1 MRLDEETLDRMVTE
15 RLAAQ
20 TRGFEV
26 RVYVFVGVALL
37 ASFMSSF
44 LMFQA
49 LLRKQMRSQGGQRLS
64 SAGSAERGVS
74 RPRRTGSSER
84 GLDSRPRRTGSSE
97 RGLDSRPRRTG
108 SGERGLDPRPR
119 RTSSLVSRREHA
131 TQPPPLTMFDS
142 PCHDGPP
149 DGAAQPAEGLE
160 VDLRLQDLK
169 SALRNLQAQSLPS
182 GVGHSLPSG
191 VGHSIPTQEAEA
203 CFRRCV
209 SECPDQRPPKVAST
223 SHSQPQDCRAKHGSK
238 DKPQRTPN
246 DQSRGSRDSHKKS
259 RKGPQEMAGVVQPER
274 DSFKRRVLSEA
285 EQQAE
290 ERRRKSVEEPLPP
303 LHVFLSKS
311 EASLVSQVLPPPRS
325 SLVLC
330 VGIMCCVGPGLG
342 IEVSSECDHPD
353 MCCRNRHHNRLL
365 STTHDPGQN
374 RQRVKMR
381 GGSGMERTGC
391 AQAATRAVIMTSVST
406 KTSGCQ
412 RPRRR

>member
-1 MRLDEETLDRMVTE
+1 MAMRLDEETLDRMVTE

-20 TRGFEV
+20 TRVFEV

-49 LLRKQMRSQGGQRLS
+49 LLRKQMRSQGGQRRS

-74 RPRRTGSSER
+74 SPRRTGSSER

-97 RGLDSRPRRTG
+97 RGLDSSPRRTG
-108 SGERGLDPRPR
+108 SGERGLDSRPR
-119 RTSSLVSRREHA
+119 HTSCLVSRRGHA
-131 TQPPPLTMFDS
+131 TQPPPLTIFDS
-142 PCHDGPP
+142 SCHDGPH

-209 SECPDQRPPKVAST
+209 SECPDQRPPNAASI

-238 DKPQRTPN
+238 DKPQRTPK
-246 DQSRGSRDSHKKS
+246 DKSRGSRDSHKKS
-259 RKGPQEMAGVVQPER
+259 RKGPQEMASVVQPER

-311 EASLVSQVLPPPRS
+311 EASLVSQVLPPREAPWCS
-325 SLVLC
+325 VLASC
-330 VGIMCCVGPGLG
+330 AGSVY
-342 IEVSSECDHPD
+342 VSAS
-353 MCCRNRHHNRLL
+353 
-365 STTHDPGQN
+365 
-374 RQRVKMR
+374 R
-381 GGSGMERTGC
+381 GF
-391 AQAATRAVIMTSVST
+391 
-406 KTSGCQ
+406 K
-412 RPRRR
+412 